1 MNGRLLGGGN
11 LKLLVSALAGTYDAL
26 QTEELR
32 TLLEKENYSYF
43 TEHSLIFF
51 HTLSLLSSSQPSSI
65 ISGATCNYY
74 LHHNLNLD
82 LNN

>member
-43 TEHSLIFF
+43 TEHLLIFF
-51 HTLSLLSSSQPSSI
+51 SHPFTIVFITTFQ
-65 ISGATCNYY
+65 CY
-74 LHHNLNLD
+74 LWRNL
-82 LNN
+82 